1 VSSVRAAN
9 PRAPKLARRALVLII
24 LAACVLAAG
33 SWRFYSN
40 TWDEPEHL
48 AAGIELLD
56 RGKYEYDTEHPPL
69 GRVFLAIGPYLAG
82 ARSFGTP
89 PPEGTPEGLHILYSK
104 GAYWRDLT
112 LARLGML
119 PFLALLL
126 YATWLW
132 ARRLLPSEGAALLA
146 VVLTAS
152 VPPVLGHA
160 ALASLDVAA
169 AATTLLALYA
179 LQCWLS
185 SARLR
190 DAVFFGL
197 ASGVA
202 VVTKFSSVPFIGL
215 SLIVL
220 SLTHWVALRRQA
232 STSATPAMAR
242 RAVPSAAQLAD
253 PAPTWGRRA
262 AGLALAAL
270 VGLAPIWLAYGPRV
284 ADPAGVA
291 FRFNW
296 AVSYLLQQHGLA
308 HAFGVLLSHLWLPRE
323 LKDLVNGIVAVEA
336 HNDSGHLS
344 YLLGETR
351 LTGWWY
357 FYLVALAVKTPIPL
371 LVAGPI
377 GLVGFALRGVRQG
390 DSWALAPLTVVVAIL
405 VFASAV
411 SHINIGIRHIL
422 IVYPFFAL
430 GAADLTVRAW
440 RALRRPSAASVASTI
455 AAPARNEDTSTM
467 VRQMPNY
474 RLKDLLNLRTLGAA
488 ALLAAL
494 VWQLS
499 PLWRDWPDYLP
510 YFNEAVA
517 HPERVLVDS
526 DLDWGQDLHRL
537 EVRVAERGIGH
548 LSLAYRGTADLRR
561 EPLPQVYVLPPH
573 ERVTGWV
580 AVSQLARTRNPTDY
594 GWLDDYT
601 PVERVGKT
609 IDLYY
614 IP

>member
-1 VSSVRAAN
+1 VESVAQVSA
-9 PRAPKLARRALVLII
+9 RAPKLAHRALILII
-24 LAACVLAAG
+24 LTACVLATG
-33 SWRFYSN
+33 CWRVYSN

-48 AAGIELLD
+48 AAGVELLD

-119 PFLALLL
+119 PFLVLLL

-146 VVLTAS
+146 VVLTVS
-152 VPPVLGHA
+152 VPPILGHA

-179 LQCWLS
+179 LQRWLVGT
-185 SARLR
+185 RLR

-202 VVTKFSSVPFIGL
+202 VVTKFSAVPFIGIA
-215 SLIVL
+215 LIVL
-220 SLTHWVALRRQA
+220 SLAHW
-232 STSATPAMAR
+232 
-242 RAVPSAAQLAD
+242 AVVRAD
-253 PAPTWGRRA
+253 PAHWRA
-262 AGLALAAL
+262 RVWGLALAAL
-270 VGLAPIWLAYGPRV
+270 VGLAPVWLAYGPRV

-291 FRFNW
+291 LRFDW
-296 AVSYLLQQHGLA
+296 AVSYLLQQHGLT

-336 HNDSGHLS
+336 HNNTGHLS
-344 YLLGETR
+344 YLLGQTS

-371 LVAGPI
+371 LIAGPI
-377 GLVGFALRGVRQG
+377 GMVGLALHGWRRR
-390 DSWALAPLTVVVAIL
+390 DSWALAPLTLVVAIV

-411 SHINIGIRHIL
+411 SRINIGIRHIL

-430 GAADLTVRAW
+430 GAAWLTVRAW
-440 RALRRPSAASVASTI
+440 RALRSPSTAPKAVAS
-455 AAPARNEDTSTM
+455 PAD
-467 VRQMPNY
+467 
-474 RLKDLLNLRTLGAA
+474 LRTVGTAV
-488 ALLAAL
+488 LLAVLA
-494 VWQLS
+494 WQLS
-499 PLWRDWPDYLP
+499 PLWRAWPDYLP
-510 YFNEAVA
+510 YFNEWVA

-537 EVRVAERGIGH
+537 EVRAAQLHIGH

-561 EPLPQVYVLPPH
+561 EPLPPVHVLAPH
-573 ERVTGWV
+573 ERVTGWI
-580 AVSQLARTRNPTDY
+580 AVSQLARTRNLSDY
-594 GWLDDYT
+594 AWLDDYQ

-614 IP
+614 LP